1 MIPDNDADNDADA
14 EVFTFHPMLT
24 LLPDADNRA
33 DTLLQL
39 RAEIL
44 AHIAANCVR
53 TPLLLFNLWEA
64 SYVDR
69 QVLVLPLEVATQIAR
84 SHPDG
89 YHSGLWHL
97 AKEYETLMAKALL
110 TNKSTQKPGYQQP
123 KSFSAWPRIHDVQ
136 LYREAAALRAA
147 LPENFE
153 DVEPEDV
160 EEYCSLIS
168 RWHQSTSY
176 ISRISG
182 HTRLDRRQ
190 LQQLCIAL
198 SPRPS
203 HS

>member
-1 MIPDNDADNDADA
+1 M
-14 EVFTFHPMLT
+14 ETS
-24 LLPDADNRA
+24 
-33 DTLLQL
+33 TLLQL

-44 AHIAANCVR
+44 AHIATNGVEVATNCVEVA
-53 TPLLLFNLWEA
+53 TPLFLLWEA
-64 SYVDR
+64 SYVNG
-69 QVLVLPLEVATQIAR
+69 QVLVLPLEVATQIAE

-89 YHSGLWHL
+89 YHSGVWHL
-97 AKEYETLMAKALL
+97 ATEYETLMAKALL

-123 KSFSAWPRIHDVQ
+123 KSFSAWPRHHDVQ

-153 DVEPEDV
+153 DAEPADV
-160 EEYCSLIS
+160 EGYCSLIS
-168 RWHQSTSY
+168 QWHQSTSY